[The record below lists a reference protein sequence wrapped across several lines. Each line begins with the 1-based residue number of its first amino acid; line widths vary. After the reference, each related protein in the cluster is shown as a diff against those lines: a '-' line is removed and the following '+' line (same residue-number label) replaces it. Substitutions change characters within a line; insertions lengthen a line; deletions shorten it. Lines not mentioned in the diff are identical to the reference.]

1 MGSTGRSTGPH
12 LDFRIWKNGTAI
24 DPLKI
29 PSDPVEPINAAN
41 REAFDRVR
49 ERIIAEL
56 EGEVPDEEKILSL
69 DPLPEQQSP
78 EAPESG
84 KEE

>member
-1 MGSTGRSTGPH
+1 M
-12 LDFRIWKNGTAI
+12 
-24 DPLKI
+24 
-29 PSDPVEPINAAN
+29 EPINAAN